1 MAYNEE
7 VMALPGAIAAERSFV
22 NRVYMWMFAGLL
34 ITGIVAGVFFSS
46 PALMGL
52 VAKSFIFLI
61 IAQVLVVIGLTALV
75 GRMSA
80 AAAAG
85 LFIFYAA
92 LTGTTFSVLFFVYT
106 AGSLFST
113 FVITSLMFATM
124 AVIGYT
130 TKRDLTSI
138 GHLCLMAL
146 IGVIIASVVNWFVH
160 SPAIYWIT
168 TIVGIVIFV
177 GLIAYDTQKIKQMAA
192 RFAEDSTGAGKYAV
206 VAALAV
212 YLDFINLFLLL
223 LRIFGRRK

>member
-7 VMALPGAIAAERSFV
+7 VMALPGALAAERSFV

-34 ITGIVAGVFFSS
+34 ITGVVAGVFFSS

-61 IAQVLVVIGLTALV
+61 IAQVLVVLGLTALV

-80 AAAAG
+80 ATAAG

-160 SPAIYWIT
+160 SPAVYWIT
-168 TIVGIVIFV
+168 TIAGIVIFV

-192 RFAEDSTGAGKYAV
+192 QFAEDSTGAGKYAV

-223 LRIFGRRK
+223 LRI